1 MTTTVAL
8 AQLNP
13 VCGDIAA
20 NVAMHKTYIEE
31 ALDAHADLIVF
42 PELSL
47 TGYALRD
54 QTLEVMRPP
63 DATEFAPLVELS
75 RHVAICAGF
84 VEEGEDGIPYNSA
97 FFADGGAIAHVHRK
111 MYPPTHGMFEEL
123 RFFGRGRILSVFNTR
138 FGRTGIVIC
147 RDLFHMLEVSTM
159 AALGVQL
166 LLAPSAMPARGFQG
180 DELSIE
186 RTVQLAVG
194 SASTLLGMYVVYV
207 NRVGFDD
214 GLGFYGGSML
224 SDPDLGV
231 TAAAPRFAADETLGT
246 MDMARVAR
254 HGYQLP
260 IHREEDL
267 TIVRHAL
274 DERRSQ

>member
-1 MTTTVAL
+1 MTYTVAL
-8 AQLNP
+8 AQINP
-13 VCGDIAA
+13 LCGDIAA
-20 NVAMHKTYIEE
+20 NVAIHRTCIEQ

-54 QTLEVMRPP
+54 QTFAVMRRLG
-63 DATEFAPLVELS
+63 AAEFAPLIECS
-75 RHVAICAGF
+75 RNIAICAGF

-97 FFADGGAIAHVHRK
+97 FFADGGALVHVHRK

-123 RFFGRGRILSVFNTR
+123 RFFGRGRNLSVFDTR

-147 RDLFHMLEVSTM
+147 RDLFHMFEVSTM

-186 RTVQLAVG
+186 HTVQLAVG
-194 SASTLLGMYVVYV
+194 SASTLLGMYVAYV

-231 TAAAPRFAADETLGT
+231 IASAPRFETAQVLGT
-246 MDMARVAR
+246 VDRTHVAR
-254 HGYQLP
+254 HAYQFP

-274 DERRSQ
+274 DERRTQ